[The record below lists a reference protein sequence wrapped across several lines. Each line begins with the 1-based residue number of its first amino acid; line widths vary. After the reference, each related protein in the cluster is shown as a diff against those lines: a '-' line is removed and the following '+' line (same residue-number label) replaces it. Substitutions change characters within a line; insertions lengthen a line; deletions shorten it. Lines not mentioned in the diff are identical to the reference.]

1 MSRKREVILGLFI
14 ILGFLLQISV
24 VPHIRLFGA
33 KPDILL
39 VLAIVVAIQDG
50 PTAGSFV
57 GFFGGFLQDMM
68 SPGYFG
74 VSALTKAVAAYM
86 AGLLKDMTITYSV
99 LLPLIITFIL
109 TFFEQTIFMASVA
122 ILGRE
127 GVPPFALLEI
137 FLSAVYNVIIVLL
150 LYPLLR
156 RLHFETKD
164 KSMVLSDS
172 HAKLVERDS

>member
-1 MSRKREVILGLFI
+1 MSRKRQAILGLFVI
-14 ILGFLLQISV
+14 VGFLLQVSV
-24 VPHIRLFGA
+24 VPHIKLFGA

-50 PTAGSFV
+50 PTAGATV
-57 GFFGGFLQDMM
+57 GLLGGLLQDMM

-99 LLPLIITFIL
+99 LLPLIITFAL
-109 TFFEQTIFMASVA
+109 TLFEQTIFMASVA
-122 ILGRE
+122 ILGQE
-127 GVPPFALLEI
+127 GIPPFALLDV
-137 FLSAVYNVIIVLL
+137 FLSSVYNVLIVLL

-172 HAKLVERDS
+172 HVKQVERDL